1 MTWVTEW
8 RFEKKDP
15 GSVSFMETEPGVSLL
30 ACDRIGNSQRIAP
43 FGTTAAQHLAAIFCG
58 HSLAEAMLVDTATVG
73 GLERSFHFFI

>member
-1 MTWVTEW
+1 
-8 RFEKKDP
+8 
-15 GSVSFMETEPGVSLL
+15 METEPGVSLL